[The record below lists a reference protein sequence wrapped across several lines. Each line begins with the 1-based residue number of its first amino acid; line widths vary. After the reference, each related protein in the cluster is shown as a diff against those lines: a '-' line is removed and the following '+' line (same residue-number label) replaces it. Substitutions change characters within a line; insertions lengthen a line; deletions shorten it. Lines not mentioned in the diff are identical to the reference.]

1 MSKKK
6 LVYWITLA
14 FISYFS
20 IQEIGFIKFIV
31 LFSLSSM
38 ITYFFMKGIS
48 CQVEEKTIKDVEEQK
63 HKERV
68 LEAFK
73 RH

>member
-6 LVYWITLA
+6 LVFWITLVI
-14 FISYFS
+14 ISYFS

-48 CQVEEKTIKDVEEQK
+48 CPVEEPIKDVEEQK